1 MMPDC
6 EDVIDDTDETP
17 YCFSFESDDYEDGEE
32 DDDDGE
38 ADD

>member
-1 MMPDC
+1 MPDYA
-6 EDVIDDTDETP
+6 DVIEDTDETP
-17 YCFSFESDDYEDGEE
+17 YCFSFESDDYEGGEE